1 MQDIFSVNRIET
13 SEAYNTTALSVL
25 YNSEHINGK

>member
-1 MQDIFSVNRIET
+1 MQNIISVKRIET

-25 YNSEHINGK
+25 HNPEHINGK